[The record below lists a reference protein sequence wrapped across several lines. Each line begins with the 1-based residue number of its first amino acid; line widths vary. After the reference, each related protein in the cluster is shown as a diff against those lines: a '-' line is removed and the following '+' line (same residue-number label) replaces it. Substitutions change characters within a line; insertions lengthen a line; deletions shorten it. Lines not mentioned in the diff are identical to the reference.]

1 MHTLW
6 RDTVFA
12 VRMLPTAPGFA
23 LGVIVTLALAIG
35 ANTAAFSVVNGLLLR
50 SLPVSE
56 AHRLV
61 TVSSG
66 ASASQAWSYA
76 IWQAILDRSQ
86 RSDGVCAWYMER
98 FRVGQDPASPRVDG
112 MFVSGDFFSTLGVPP
127 LLGRTFT
134 IADDVR
140 GGGDGPVAIISYGFW
155 QQQFGGAREALG
167 SRVIVETVPFTV
179 VGIMPASFFGPE
191 VGRRFDVA
199 VPIGSEPL
207 LHGKSSALD
216 ARMALWLRIVLRLK
230 RGESIE
236 AATAALRSTQSEIR
250 EASMPT
256 ELPQFQQAFLKEP
269 FTLIPVTTGISP
281 LRERYRTPVV
291 TILVLVS
298 LVLLLACANLV
309 NLTLARAQARRKEV
323 SIRLALGASRARV
336 IRQLLIESFVLA
348 GLGALFGMLLATWGS
363 RALVAQLSTT
373 VNRVFL
379 DTSLDW
385 RVMGFTATI
394 TVLATLLFGTVPA
407 FRVTHA
413 GMADALRPR
422 GGTSLRGSRTLFSS
436 RLVILQVMVSIVL
449 VLVAGL
455 FIRTFERL
463 ARKPLGFEQERVLV
477 VSVDTGATAVT
488 PAARGEF
495 YQRVVDSAR
504 QVPGVAAAAASMFTP
519 LTGGSNTVLVDVP
532 STAHVPEMQR
542 TSVMNVVTSRW
553 LATYGMTIHEG
564 RDIESRDT
572 TSTQPVMLVNRMF
585 AKTFFPG
592 GRVLGENVVLTAG
605 PKGALRI
612 GSKTI
617 VGIVDDAVYG
627 SPRDSVRP
635 TLYMP
640 LAQWDLPIPLPPYI
654 DVSIR
659 SSNAA
664 PETLTRSVIAAFSNI
679 DQRLIL
685 VVRTLADQV
694 DAMLIQERLVARL
707 SGLFGVLA
715 LLMAGVGIYGVTA
728 SDVAHRRTE
737 IGIRMALGAQ
747 QSDIVRLAMTRSV
760 VGSGIGIS
768 LGLACGAALTRY
780 VKGMLFGVTALD
792 SVTFLGVS
800 LLFVS
805 VTILAV
811 VVPAFRATRVDPLVT
826 LRAE

>member
-1 MHTLW
+1 M
-6 RDTVFA
+6 VF
-12 VRMLPTAPGFA
+12 GC
-23 LGVIVTLALAIG
+23 G
-35 ANTAAFSVVNGLLLR
+35 
-50 SLPVSE
+50 SL
-56 AHRLV
+56 
-61 TVSSG
+61 
-66 ASASQAWSYA
+66 
-76 IWQAILDRSQ
+76 
-86 RSDGVCAWYMER
+86 
-98 FRVGQDPASPRVDG
+98 VGQ
-112 MFVSGDFFSTLGVPP
+112 
-127 LLGRTFT
+127 
-134 IADDVR
+134 
-140 GGGDGPVAIISYGFW
+140 
-155 QQQFGGAREALG
+155 REALG
-167 SRVIVETVPFTV
+167 SQVIVENVPLTI

-191 VGRRFDVA
+191 VGRQFDVA

-207 LHGKSSALD
+207 LHGKSSGLD
-216 ARMALWLRIVLRLK
+216 ARMALWLRIILRLK

-236 AATAALRSTQSEIR
+236 EATATLRSAQSEIR

-269 FTLIPVTTGISP
+269 FTLVPVKNGISP
-281 LRERYRTPVV
+281 LRERYRTPLV

-309 NLTLARAQARRKEV
+309 NLMLARAQARRTEV
-323 SIRLALGASRARV
+323 CIRLALGASRSRI
-336 IRQLLIESFVLA
+336 IRQLLIECFVLA
-348 GLGALFGMLLATWGS
+348 SLGALFGMVLAAWGS

-385 RVMGFTATI
+385 RVMAFTAVV
-394 TVLATLLFGTVPA
+394 TVLATLLFGTFPA

-413 GMADALRPR
+413 ALADAIRPR
-422 GGTSLRGSRTLFSS
+422 GGTSSRQSRALFSS

-449 VLVAGL
+449 LLIAGL

-463 ARKPLGFEQERVLV
+463 ARMPLGFEKERILV
-477 VSVDTGATAVT
+477 VTVDTGATAVT

-572 TSTQPVMLVNRMF
+572 TSTQPVILVNRMF
-585 AKTFFPG
+585 ATTFFLG
-592 GRVLGENVVLTAG
+592 GRGLGENVVLTAG

-664 PETLTRSVIAAFSNI
+664 PETLTRSVAAAFSNI
-679 DQRLIL
+679 DKRLIL

-728 SDVAHRRTE
+728 SDVAYRRTE

-747 QSDIVRLAMTRSV
+747 QSDIVRLAMIRSV
-760 VGSGIGIS
+760 VGSAIGVS

-780 VKGMLFGVTALD
+780 VEGMLFGVTALD
-792 SVTFLGVS
+792 SVTFIVVS
-800 LLFVS
+800 FLFVS